1 MNIQHIN
8 INQAAYRDK
17 VYACWLGKNI
27 GGTMGTPFENK
38 PGPLSVTGY
47 TTPKGEPLPN
57 DDLDLQLVWLR
68 AMEEV
73 GPTLLDANHLA
84 WYWTRYIYPDWNEY
98 GISKNNLKIG
108 FLPPMSGEFNNKA
121 WRNSNGA
128 WIRSEIWACLA
139 PGCPDIA
146 VKYAVMDA
154 CVDHGLAEGT
164 VAEIFTA
171 ALESI
176 AFVEADIC
184 TAIEKALTY
193 IPADSRVA
201 ETIRLVMEKYD
212 GGEPWLEARQA
223 VVDFNADWGAF
234 QAPGN
239 LGFVVLGLLYGEGD
253 FLQSLLHAI
262 NCGDDTD
269 CTAATVGA
277 FLGILYGTKGIPTD
291 LAEYIGDR
299 ILTMSIDRSA
309 DWAKIFPE
317 TCADLSE
324 RVIRLMPVVM
334 QAHKIWLTSTDGDP
348 DGCLYPLDVP
358 TAPPIPYSRSTIE
371 EFMAQP
377 PYSFSV
383 ENHSLIALVH
393 YEDEPYIRAGESLTV
408 TVELRNPQYDAQWL
422 KFTAHTPEG
431 WVADYQSSVCMLHRS
446 SCSTGAKGLGHVTG
460 RTTWQVTFTLPE
472 GVKPEAVNRIPVT
485 VEILGYP
492 EALVI
497 PVIVLG

>member
-1 MNIQHIN
+1 MRIQYIHIN
-8 INQAAYRDK
+8 QLAYRDK
-17 VYACWLGKNI
+17 VYACWMGKNI

-38 PGPLSVTGY
+38 PGPLAVTGY

-73 GPTLLDANHLA
+73 GPLQLNPNHLA
-84 WYWTRYIYPDWNEY
+84 WYWMRYIYPDWNEY
-98 GISKNNLKIG
+98 GISKNNLKMG

-139 PGCPDIA
+139 PGCPHIA

-154 CVDHGLAEGT
+154 CVDHGLGEGT

-176 AFVEADIC
+176 AFVETDIR
-184 TAIEKALTY
+184 TAIEKALDY

-201 ETIRLVMEKYD
+201 TTIRLVIEAYD
-212 GGEPWLEARQA
+212 KGVDWLEARQA

-239 LGFVVLGLLYGEGD
+239 LGFVVLGLLYGAGD
-253 FLQSLLHAI
+253 FLQSLLYAI

-317 TCADLSE
+317 TGTDLSE

-334 QAHKIWLTSTDGDP
+334 QAHRVWLTAVNGEKE
-348 DGCLYPLDVP
+348 GQLYPESLP
-358 TAPPIPYSRSTIE
+358 TAPPVHPCRSTIA

-383 ENHSLIALVH
+383 EDHGIVAIVH
-393 YEDEPYIRAGESLTV
+393 YEDEPYIREGGKLTV
-408 TVELRNPQYDAQWL
+408 HVDLQNPQYDAQWL
-422 KFTAHTPEG
+422 KFNVHTPEG
-431 WVADYQSSVCMLHRS
+431 WQADYQSSVCFLHRS
-446 SCSTGAKGLGHVTG
+446 SCSTGPKGLGHVTG
-460 RTTWQVTFTLPE
+460 RTTWSVTFTCPE
-472 GVKPEAVNRIPVT
+472 DAKPDAVNRIPVT
-485 VEILGYP
+485 VEIMGYP
-492 EALVI
+492 QELYI
-497 PVIVLG
+497 PLIVLG

>member
-1 MNIQHIN
+1 MAAIQTITL
-8 INQAAYRDK
+8 NQNCYHDK
-17 VYACWLGKNI
+17 VYACWQGKNV

-73 GPTLLDANHLA
+73 GPAQLNPNHLA

-98 GISKNNLKIG
+98 GISKNNLKMG
-108 FLPPMSGEFNNKA
+108 FLPPMSGELNNQA

-176 AFVEADIC
+176 AFVETDIR
-184 TAIEKALTY
+184 TAIERALTY
-193 IPADSRVA
+193 VPADSRVA
-201 ETIRLVMEKYD
+201 TTIRLVMEKYD
-212 GGEPWLEARQA
+212 AGAPWLETRQA
-223 VVDFNADWGAF
+223 VVDYNGDWGAF

-239 LGFVVLGLLYGEGD
+239 LGFVVMGLLYGEGD
-253 FLQSLLHAI
+253 FLQSLLYAI

-277 FLGILYGTKGIPTD
+277 FLGILKGTAGIPSD
-291 LAEYIGDR
+291 LTEYIGDR

-317 TCADLSE
+317 TCTDLSE
-324 RVIRLMPVVM
+324 RIICLLPTVM
-334 QAHKIWLTSTDGDP
+334 LSHSIALTCTDGAA
-348 DGCLYPLDVP
+348 DGCLYPENAPHAPLVP
-358 TAPPIPYSRSTIE
+358 HYRSSVE
-371 EFMAQP
+371 GFMSQS

-383 ENHSLIALVH
+383 EDHGILAIVH
-393 YEDEPYIRAGESLTV
+393 YEGEPYIKPNGQLTV
-408 TVELRNPQYDAQWL
+408 AVELRNPQYDAQWL
-422 KFTAHTPEG
+422 EMQVHIPAG
-431 WVADYQSSVCMLHRS
+431 WTADYQKSVCFLHRS
-446 SCSTGAKGLGHVTG
+446 SCSTGPRGLGHVTG
-460 RTTWQVTFTLPE
+460 RTSWQVTFTAGE
-472 GVKPEAVNRIPVT
+472 TVEAVNRIPVMI
-485 VEILGYP
+485 EIKGYP
-492 EALVI
+492 MPLCI
-497 PVIVLG
+497 PLTVLG

>member
-1 MNIQHIN
+1 MKIQEISFN
-8 INQAAYRDK
+8 RSAYRDK

-27 GGTMGTPFENK
+27 GGTMGAPFENK
-38 PGPLSVTGY
+38 PGPLSITGY

-73 GPTLLDANHLA
+73 GPTQLNPNRLA

-98 GISKNNLKIG
+98 GIAKNNLKMG
-108 FLPPMSGEFNNKA
+108 FLPPMSGELNNKA

-176 AFVEADIC
+176 AFVETDVRA
-184 TAIEKALTY
+184 ALNRALTY
-193 IPADSRVA
+193 IPADSRVSK
-201 ETIRLVMEKYD
+201 TIRLAMEAYD
-212 GGEPWLEARQA
+212 RGASWAEAREA
-223 VVDFNADWGAF
+223 VVEANADWGAF

-239 LGFVVLGLLYGEGD
+239 LGFVVVGLLYGEGD
-253 FLQSLLHAI
+253 FLQSLLCAI

-277 FLGILYGTKGIPTD
+277 FWGILHGTAGIPTD
-291 LAEYIGDR
+291 LSEYIGDR

-309 DWAKIFPE
+309 DWAGIFPG

-324 RVIRLMPVVM
+324 RVIRLMPMVL
-334 QAHKIWLTSTDGDP
+334 QAHRIVLVPSEGDAE
-348 DGCLYPLDVP
+348 DVLYPAGGP
-358 TAPPIPYSRSTIE
+358 EAPLVYHDQHTVE
-371 EFMAQP
+371 AFMAQA
-377 PYSFSV
+377 PYTYTL
-383 ENHSLIALVH
+383 EDHGLIADVH
-393 YEDEPYIRAGESLTV
+393 YEGEPSIRPGGTLTV
-408 TVELRNPQYDAQWL
+408 TVDLRNPQYDPQWL
-422 KFTAHTPEG
+422 DIRVHAPDG
-431 WVADYQSSVCMLHRS
+431 WTADYQKSLCLLHRS
-446 SCSTGAKGLGHVTG
+446 SCYTGPKGLGHTTG
-460 RTTWQVTFTLPE
+460 RGTWSVTFTAGE
-472 GVKPEAVNRIPVT
+472 SVEAVNRIPVT
-485 VEILGYP
+485 FELRGYPIPLYVPLTILG
-492 EALVI
+492 
-497 PVIVLG
+497 

>member
-1 MNIQHIN
+1 MNIQCIN

-176 AFVEADIC
+176 AFVETDIR
-184 TAIEKALTY
+184 TAIEKALDY
-193 IPADSRVA
+193 IPAHSRVA

-317 TCADLSE
+317 TCAELTE

-348 DGCLYPLDVP
+348 EGGLYPD
-358 TAPPIPYSRSTIE
+358 TAPSVASVKPAVSV
-371 EFMAQP
+371 FMAQKP
-377 PYSFSV
+377 LSYTV
-383 ENHSLIALVH
+383 KNHSVTADIH
-393 YEDEPYIRAGESLTV
+393 YEREPYLKAGEALTV
-408 TVELRNPQYDAQWL
+408 TVDLTNPQYDAQWL
-422 KFTAHTPEG
+422 KITVHTPAG
-431 WVADYQSSVCMLHRS
+431 WTADYQSSVCLLHPS
-446 SCSTGAKGLGHVTG
+446 SCSTGAKGLGNVTG
-460 RTTWQVTFTLPE
+460 RATWQVTFTLPE
-472 GVKPEAVNRIPVT
+472 GVKPDAVNRIPVT

-497 PVIVLG
+497 PMIVLG

>member
-1 MNIQHIN
+1 MNIQNISIN
-8 INQAAYRDK
+8 RSVYRDK
-17 VYACWLGKNI
+17 VYACWMGKNV

-98 GISKNNLKIG
+98 GISKNNLKMG
-108 FLPPMSGEFNNKA
+108 FLPPMSGELGNKA

-171 ALESI
+171 ALESV
-176 AFVEADIC
+176 AFVETNIRA
-184 TAIEKALTY
+184 AIERALTY

-201 ETIRLVMEKYD
+201 TTIRLVMEKYD
-212 GGEPWLEARQA
+212 SGAMWSETREA
-223 VVDFNADWGAF
+223 VVEFNADWGAF

-239 LGFVVLGLLYGEGD
+239 LGYVVMGLLYGEGD

-277 FLGILYGTKGIPTD
+277 FLGILNGTAGIPTD

-317 TCADLSE
+317 SCTDLSE
-324 RVIRLMPVVM
+324 RVIRLMPTVM
-334 QAHKIWLTSTDGDP
+334 QAHRIALSFVDGEGDSR
-348 DGCLYPLDVP
+348 LYPGDVP
-358 TAPPIPYSRSTIE
+358 AAPLVPHYRSSIQ

-383 ENHSLIALVH
+383 GDHGIIALVH
-393 YEDEPYIRAGESLTV
+393 YGDEPYIQPGGRLTV

-422 KFTAHTPEG
+422 EVQVHVPEG
-431 WVADYQSSVCMLHRS
+431 WTADYQKSVCLLHRS
-446 SCSTGAKGLGHVTG
+446 SCSTGPKGLGHVTG
-460 RTTWQVTFTLPE
+460 RTTWQVTFTAGE
-472 GVKPEAVNRIPVT
+472 TVNAVNRIPVMM
-485 VEILGYP
+485 EIKGYP
-492 EALVI
+492 MPLCI
-497 PVIVLG
+497 PLTVLG

>member
-1 MNIQHIN
+1 MNIQQVSIN
-8 INQAAYRDK
+8 HAVYSDK
-17 VYACWLGKNI
+17 VYACWMGKNV

-38 PGPLSVTGY
+38 AGPLAVTGY

-73 GPTLLDANHLA
+73 GPTGLTSNHLA
-84 WYWTRYIYPDWNEY
+84 WYWMRYIYPDWNEY
-98 GISKNNLKIG
+98 GISKNNLKMG
-108 FLPPMSGEFNNKA
+108 FLPPMSGELNNKA

-139 PGCPDIA
+139 PGCPDVA

-171 ALESI
+171 ALESV
-176 AFVEADIC
+176 AFVETDIRA
-184 TAIEKALTY
+184 AIERALSY
-193 IPADSRVA
+193 VPADSRVA
-201 ETIRLVMEKYD
+201 TTVRLVMEKYD
-212 GGEPWLEARQA
+212 GGASWLEARQA

-253 FLQSLLHAI
+253 FLQSLLYAI

-277 FLGILYGTKGIPTD
+277 FLGILNGTAGIPKD

-299 ILTMSIDRSA
+299 ILTMSIDRSS
-309 DWAKIFPE
+309 DWVKIFPE
-317 TCADLSE
+317 SCTELTQ
-324 RVIRLMPVVM
+324 RVIRLMPTVM
-334 QAHKIWLTSTDGDP
+334 QAHCIDFISTDGEA
-348 DGCLYPLDVP
+348 DGTIYPHGAPATRPATLYH
-358 TAPPIPYSRSTIE
+358 STVE

-377 PYSFSV
+377 PYSFMV
-383 ENHSLIALVH
+383 DDHGIIALVH
-393 YEDEPYIRAGESLTV
+393 YEGEPYIKPHGQLTV

-422 KFTAHTPEG
+422 EVKAHIPAG
-431 WVADYQSSVCMLHRS
+431 WTADYQRSVCFLHPS
-446 SCSTGAKGLGHVTG
+446 SCSTGSRGLGHVTG
-460 RTTWQVTFTLPE
+460 RTVWQITFTAGE
-472 GVKPEAVNRIPVT
+472 SVEAVNRIPVMM
-485 VEILGYP
+485 EIKGYP
-492 EALVI
+492 MPLCI
-497 PVIVLG
+497 PLTVLG

>member
-1 MNIQHIN
+1 MKVQTIAIDQKI
-8 INQAAYRDK
+8 YRDK
-17 VYACWLGKNI
+17 VYACWQGKNV

-38 PGPLSVTGY
+38 PGPLAVTGY

-73 GPTLLDANHLA
+73 GPAQMNANHLA

-98 GISKNNLKIG
+98 GISKNNVKMG
-108 FLPPMSGEFNNKA
+108 FLPPMSGEYNNRA
-121 WRNSNGA
+121 WHHSNGA

-139 PGCPDIA
+139 PGCPDVA

-154 CVDHGLAEGT
+154 CVDHGVSEGT

-171 ALESI
+171 ALESV
-176 AFVEADIC
+176 AFVETDIR
-184 TAIEKALTY
+184 ASIERALSY

-201 ETIRLVMEKYD
+201 TTIRLVMEKYD
-212 GGEPWLEARQA
+212 GGADWLEARQA
-223 VVDFNADWGAF
+223 VVDYNGDWGAF

-239 LGFVVLGLLYGEGD
+239 LGFVVLGLLYGKGD
-253 FLQSLLHAI
+253 FLQSLLYAI

-277 FLGILYGTKGIPTD
+277 FLGILYGTAGIPGD
-291 LAEYIGDR
+291 LIGYIGDR

-317 TCADLSE
+317 TCTDLSE

-334 QAHKIWLTSTDGDP
+334 QAHHIMMTPAEGETDGRLFP
-348 DGCLYPLDVP
+348 AEVPASPLTP
-358 TAPPIPYSRSTIE
+358 HYRSTVE
-371 EFMAQP
+371 EFLSQN

-383 ENHSLIALVH
+383 EDHGILAIVH
-393 YEDEPYIRAGESLTV
+393 YEGEPTITPGGRLTV

-422 KFTAHTPEG
+422 HIRVYEPAG
-431 WVADYQSSVCMLHRS
+431 WTADYQKSVCFLHRS
-446 SCSTGAKGLGHVTG
+446 SCSTGPKGLGHVDG
-460 RTTWQVTFTLPE
+460 RTSWQVTFTAGE
-472 GVKPEAVNRIPVT
+472 QVEAVNRIPVT
-485 VEILGYP
+485 MEIMGYP
-492 EALVI
+492 VPLYI
-497 PVIVLG
+497 PLTVLG